1 MESAFHTEVRI
12 PKGINISEPGS
23 PGSVVEEYTYANTH
37 RNGTEL
43 TAWCYLFIHH
53 SKVNTFVG
61 RLDRDKMSYFI
72 HKTVIYQRKKQTRG
86 IQSLEKPTVSGLVFL
101 QGSPLTLQRYLDLN
115 LPGHHLVNNCSTHLP
130 AVIADSVMQPFM
142 RVLETSPERI
152 RFLLHPFKYYAGG
165 NIKLRITSGFLAGIE
180 GYVIRIDRDRR
191 LVMDVGGMSVAISG
205 VHCEKFEVV
214 EEEAGKYRQAGHNA
228 PNSTEPPIRNL
239 TELQARIDRDLYT
252 PSSQQ
257 EIELIADIL
266 ELWRERAAIYLEKW
280 QVAEAREILF
290 FLLEDIDY
298 HYSPLLSSKTLDLFP
313 VLSVAHRIA
322 SQIAAMTANPKL
334 TEDTRQE
341 IAAERDSCLAKFGY
355 LFG

>member
-1 MESAFHTEVRI
+1 M
-12 PKGINISEPGS
+12 
-23 PGSVVEEYTYANTH
+23 VEECTYANT
-37 RNGTEL
+37 TEND
-43 TAWCYLFIHH
+43 TEQTSWCYLFIHH

-61 RLDRDKMSYFI
+61 RLDRDKMRYFI
-72 HKTVIYQRKKQTRG
+72 HKTVIYQRKKHTRG
-86 IQSLEKPTVSGLVFL
+86 IQSIERPTVSGLVFMQGTPLIL
-101 QGSPLTLQRYLDLN
+101 QQYLGLN
-115 LPGHHLVNNCSTHLP
+115 FPGHHLVNNCSTHLP
-130 AVIADSVMQPFM
+130 AVIADNVMQPFM
-142 RVLETSPERI
+142 RVLDTSPERI

-214 EEEAGKYRQAGHNA
+214 EEEAGKYRRAGHYA
-228 PNSTEPPIRNL
+228 PHNEEPAARNL
-239 TELQARIDRDLYT
+239 TELQTRIDRDLYT
-252 PSSQQ
+252 PSCRQ
-257 EIELIADIL
+257 EIELIADVL

-280 QVAEAREILF
+280 QVHESREILF

-298 HYSPLLSSKTLDLFP
+298 HYSPLLSSKTLDLSP

-341 IAAERDSCLAKFGY
+341 IAAERDSSLAKFGY